1 MKLSQTLRQTLL
13 SLCVVG
19 ALVSM
24 SAPDVHA
31 QSLRPEIGN
40 PLQAASNLLKA
51 GKFREALAK
60 IKETDNVGGKTP
72 REIAMIEGMRGSAAS
87 GAGDSETAMRS
98 FEAVVNSGGAGANQ
112 LKMIEALATTAYQRK
127 EWPTAVKW
135 ASRYFKEGGTGGSV
149 RTVLVNAYFQS
160 GDMANALRE
169 TQADIAAE
177 ERAGRPSKVKLQMLA
192 NIYLR
197 QKNNAGYVSTVEK
210 LLTNYPDKSLW
221 VTVID
226 GIQRKST
233 YSDRLALDVY
243 RLQLATGNLATT
255 KDFMEMAQ
263 LSLQGG
269 FIAEAKKIV
278 DDAYAKNLFGTGAE
292 ADRQKRLRD
301 LIETSGVE
309 NQKRVMAGSPA
320 EIEAKANKDGSVLV
334 NLGYNV
340 FTAGQAARG
349 IQMMQDG
356 IAKGNLRRA
365 DDAQLKL
372 GTALIQ
378 SGQKPKGVAALKLV
392 TGQDG
397 AQDLA
402 NLWTIFSRG

>member
-24 SAPDVHA
+24 AAPEAQA

-51 GKFREALAK
+51 GKAKEALAK
-60 IKETDNVGGKTP
+60 IRETDGVGNKTP
-72 REIAMIEGMRGSAAS
+72 KEIATIEGMRGSAAS
-87 GAGDSETAMRS
+87 SAGDAETAMRA
-98 FEAVVNSGGAGANQ
+98 FEAVLNTGAAGANQ
-112 LKMIEALATTAYQRK
+112 LTMIDALAKTAYQRK
-127 EWPTAVKW
+127 DWGTAAKW
-135 ASRYFKEGGTGGSV
+135 ANRYFKEGGTSGSV

-160 GDMANALRE
+160 GDMANALKE
-169 TQADIAAE
+169 TQADLAAE
-177 ERAGRPSKVKLQMLA
+177 ERAGRPSKDKLKMLA

-210 LLTNYPDKSLW
+210 LLANYPDKSLW

-226 GIQRKST
+226 GVQRKST

-263 LSLQGG
+263 LSLQSG
-269 FIAEAKKIV
+269 FISEAKKIV
-278 DDAYAKNLFGTGAE
+278 DDAYTKNLFGTGAE

-301 LIETSGVE
+301 LIEKRAIE
-309 NQKRVMAGSPA
+309 NQKTVAAGSA
-320 EIEAKANKDGSVLV
+320 EETEAKANKDGAVLV

-340 FTAGQAARG
+340 FTSGQAARG

-402 NLWTIFSRG
+402 NLWTIFSRS

>member
-1 MKLSQTLRQTLL
+1 MKHSFSMRQIFTAF
-13 SLCVVG
+13 CVSG
-19 ALVSM
+19 ALVSLAA
-24 SAPDVHA
+24 STAQA

-40 PLQAASNLLKA
+40 PLQAAGNLLKA
-51 GKFREALAK
+51 GKAKEALVK
-60 IKETDNVGGKTP
+60 IRETDAVGNKTP
-72 REIAMIEGMRGSAAS
+72 KEIATIEGMRGSAAS
-87 GAGDSETAMRS
+87 SAGDAETAMRS
-98 FEAVVNSGGAGANQ
+98 FEAALNTGAAGANQ
-112 LKMIEALATTAYQRK
+112 LTMIDALAKTAYQRK
-127 EWPTAVKW
+127 DWGNAVKW
-135 ASRYFKEGGTGGSV
+135 ASRYFKEGGTSGSV

-177 ERAGRPSKVKLQMLA
+177 ERAGRPSKDKLSMLA
-192 NIYLR
+192 NIHLR
-197 QKNNAGYVSTVEK
+197 QKNNAGYVAAIEK
-210 LLTNYPDKSLW
+210 LLAFYPDKALW
-221 VTVID
+221 RTVID
-226 GIQRKST
+226 GLQRKSS
-233 YSDRLALDVY
+233 YSDRLTLDVY
-243 RLQLATGNLATT
+243 RLQLATGNLTTT

-269 FIAEAKKIV
+269 FLGEAKKVV
-278 DDAYAKNLFGTGAE
+278 DDAYAKNLFGTGPE

-301 LIETSGVE
+301 LIETQSAA
-309 NQKRVMAGSPA
+309 NQKTIAPNSATEV
-320 EIEAKANKDGSVLV
+320 EAKANKDGTNLV

-340 FTAGQAARG
+340 FTSGQAARG
-349 IQMMQDG
+349 IQLMQEG

-378 SGQKPKGVAALKLV
+378 SGQKPKGLAALKLV

-402 NLWTIFSRG
+402 NLWAIFSRS

>member
-24 SAPDVHA
+24 GATNVLA

-40 PLQAASNLLKA
+40 PLQAASALLKA
-51 GKFREALAK
+51 GKAKEALVK
-60 IKETDNVGGKTP
+60 IREVDAVGNKTP
-72 REIAMIEGMRGSAAS
+72 KEIATIEGMRGSAAS
-87 GAGDSETAMRS
+87 SAGDAETAVRA
-98 FEAVVNSGGAGANQ
+98 FEAALGTGAAGANQ
-112 LKMIEALATTAYQRK
+112 LPMIDALAKTAYQRRD
-127 EWPTAVKW
+127 WGTAAKW
-135 ASRYFKEGGTGGSV
+135 ASRYFKEGGTSASV

-169 TQADIAAE
+169 TQADLAAE
-177 ERAGRPSKVKLQMLA
+177 ERAGRPSKDKLSMLA

-197 QKNNAGYVSTVEK
+197 QKNNAGYVSTIEK
-210 LLTNYPDKSLW
+210 LLANYPDKALW
-221 VTVID
+221 RTVID
-226 GIQRKST
+226 SMQRKGG
-233 YSDRLALDVY
+233 YSDRLTLDVY
-243 RLQLATGNLATT
+243 RLQLATGNLTT
-255 KDFMEMAQ
+255 TQDFMEMAQ

-278 DDAYAKNLFGTGAE
+278 DDAYSKKLFGVGAE

-301 LIETSGVE
+301 LIEKRGTE
-309 NQKRVMAGSPA
+309 NQAIVAAGSPA
-320 EIEAKANKDGSVLV
+320 EAQAKAAKDGTELV

-349 IQMMQDG
+349 IQLMQDG

-378 SGQKPKGVAALKLV
+378 SGQKPKGVAALKLI

-402 NLWTIFSRG
+402 NLWTIFSRS